1 MLKIKYFN
9 ITFFYLFLCL
19 SLHIIASFFSIGFY
33 SDDEHFQIL
42 EITAYLLGINEVAI
56 NDPTGFYWEW
66 EENIRM
72 RPWLQPFIFYKI
84 INVVEIFSSNPFLWT
99 LILRII
105 SSILGFIS
113 IILLYFTFKDIFFY
127 KNKIF
132 NTFLFFTFW
141 FYPFIH
147 SRTSSENISIALF
160 IISFCIL
167 YKSLF
172 TNTFKLN
179 FEQGF
184 ELTLM
189 MFLSIWV
196 CDTFAFIFGGK
207 YGKKKLSPLSPNKTW
222 LGSICG
228 FFGSLFIPIV
238 FYLYSPI
245 STFIIY
251 DYLICGL
258 IFGIF
263 GQIGDLFES
272 ALKREA
278 NIKDTSNILHG
289 HGGILDRFDSLSFA
303 SPVLFIFLSSVKGFS

>member
-1 MLKIKYFN
+1 MSKNNKKSRLLVNVIGIPALISCIFLGDNYFP
-9 ITFFYLFLCL
+9 IYSLLIYCIMFLSMVEWNDL
-19 SLHIIASFFSIGFY
+19 S
-33 SDDEHFQIL
+33 
-42 EITAYLLGINEVAI
+42 
-56 NDPTGFYWEW
+56 
-66 EENIRM
+66 
-72 RPWLQPFIFYKI
+72 
-84 INVVEIFSSNPFLWT
+84 NVQ
-99 LILRII
+99 
-105 SSILGFIS
+105 
-113 IILLYFTFKDIFFY
+113 
-127 KNKIF
+127 
-132 NTFLFFTFW
+132 
-141 FYPFIH
+141 
-147 SRTSSENISIALF
+147 
-160 IISFCIL
+160 
-167 YKSLF
+167 YKSLRTINFLTISVIFLMLHFSWLNWSLLMIIMIHAILICTLF
-172 TNTFKLN
+172 TIKSEQKPLAKVSSSLFGILWIGIFIGSMILIRN
-179 FEQGF
+179 FEEGF

-228 FFGSLFIPIV
+228 FFGSLFIPLV

-245 STFIIY
+245 SAFIIY